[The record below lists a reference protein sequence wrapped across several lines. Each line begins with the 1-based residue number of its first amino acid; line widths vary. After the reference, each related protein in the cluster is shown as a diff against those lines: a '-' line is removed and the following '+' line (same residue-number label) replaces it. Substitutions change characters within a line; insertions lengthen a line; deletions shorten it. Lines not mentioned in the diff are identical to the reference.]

1 MRWVLV
7 VDKVQ
12 DADVK
17 PTELS
22 QIAGGGMPNK
32 SLDKECRYL
41 ALTPFAPK
49 GERMWDARMEPVGT

>member
-1 MRWVLV
+1 MRWVLILY
-7 VDKVQ
+7 KVQ

-22 QIAGGGMPNK
+22 QIAGGGIANK

-41 ALTPFAPK
+41 ALTPFAPLIFISPLF
-49 GERMWDARMEPVGT
+49 GI